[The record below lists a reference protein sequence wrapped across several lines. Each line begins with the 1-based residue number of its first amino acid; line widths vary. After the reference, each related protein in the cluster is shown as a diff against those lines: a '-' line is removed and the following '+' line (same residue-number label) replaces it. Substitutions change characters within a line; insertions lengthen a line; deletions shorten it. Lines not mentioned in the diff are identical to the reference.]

1 MERETLEDH
10 LRRATRSFT
19 ARLPEE
25 RAVTLAAELARE
37 LARAHAESPPR
48 HPDLDPATVVIVDGH
63 PRLDGAASET
73 PAPDA
78 AEDLFRLG
86 GVLYFMATGERPDVS
101 WRLDGPPAGALSTL
115 ARQAA
120 LIALSA
126 PRTADRFPGAAEAA
140 SALEATLSPA
150 ADGPAPWP
158 LFRGDPSRRGSRP
171 AAV

>member
-1 MERETLEDH
+1 
-10 LRRATRSFT
+10 TRNFS

-86 GVLYFMATGERPDVS
+86 GVLYFMATGERPARARDEA
-101 WRLDGPPAGALSTL
+101 RLRSGV
-115 ARQAA
+115 
-120 LIALSA
+120 
-126 PRTADRFPGAAEAA
+126 FPGPVRPGSSRRNGRRRGGGGGRRRRHGAVSGEA
-140 SALEATLSPA
+140 
-150 ADGPAPWP
+150 GPARP
-158 LFRGDPSRRGSRP
+158 LVAVAMAGPRVRGDRG
-171 AAV
+171 